1 MYHYVNW
8 HTRDGVATDLM
19 REWTPR
25 LYSLI
30 HDAIVL
36 TICTLSS
43 AALATLAKVDDGLLR
58 VNSVNLNLVEDV
70 HANS

>member
-1 MYHYVNW
+1 VDHYVNW
-8 HTRDGVATDLM
+8 HTGHSVTLDLV

-25 LYSLI
+25 LHSLI

-43 AALATLAKVDDGLLR
+43 VALATLAKIDDGLLR